1 MAIQITKRDDIQPLL
16 QAEPPSPVGVPL
28 SEPASLVKSVQMQIP
43 GKEHIDTG
51 FWECTPGQFRREVM
65 AGEVMHILC
74 GHCTFTPEQ
83 GEPIT
88 LRGGD
93 TTFFPP
99 NTRGIWNV
107 QETVRKVYVL
117 L

>member
-1 MAIQITKRDDIQPLL
+1 
-16 QAEPPSPVGVPL
+16 
-28 SEPASLVKSVQMQIP
+28 
-43 GKEHIDTG
+43 
-51 FWECTPGQFRREVM
+51 M